1 MNFCRAKIAGSIGDT
16 VSLKN
21 RAGANS
27 MKKIIKSLIPP
38 IFWKG
43 LQKLKKSAWD
53 YVGDYPSWQE
63 AEKNA
68 VGYDAPEIIAR
79 VLAATEKVLA
89 GEAVF
94 ERDSVLFYT
103 PEYNWDLV
111 LALYRIAL
119 DKGRLHLLDFGGAL
133 GSVYRQHARILK
145 PAIPDISWNIVEQ
158 KSFSEAAAK
167 LDHEKELHFRD
178 TVEDALANC
187 DTDVVLFSSVLQ
199 YIDNYEEIVEKVKSA
214 DYIIIDRH
222 PEFCERENPAFTVQK
237 VSEPIYSALYP
248 LKIFG
253 RGELE
258 KAFLPE
264 YTILEKW
271 QYDSDIKQFFKS
283 RDGMKYETHQIGML
297 LKKQSC

>member
-111 LALYRIAL
+111 LALYRI
-119 DKGRLHLLDFGGAL
+119 
-133 GSVYRQHARILK
+133 
-145 PAIPDISWNIVEQ
+145 
-158 KSFSEAAAK
+158 
-167 LDHEKELHFRD
+167 
-178 TVEDALANC
+178 
-187 DTDVVLFSSVLQ
+187 LFSSVLQ